1 MKTNNIVKNAVEFL
15 LFNYFGLTQED
26 GNNLETVLDSAIRR
40 AYFDATNQ
48 GAFNTLFTEALF
60 PDREAVG
67 ELRERVKD
75 MSGIV
80 KDAVKT
86 LYFSNDRIDFDK
98 WHKGICRELLLRYYH
113 ICDEIDKPKCK
124 TNPEAY
130 DHFSYGNAQKWINM
144 TIKNLYVISG
154 AYLAMGCTNN
164 EAFFN
169 AVAERSNEYHI
180 PLDNIVLGAIY
191 KQKLID
197 REKRYFVEKKGRK
210 DPTYSIAYFDNKG
223 TLWTYPWS
231 KIPLP
236 GVYNTFREEIENA
249 IDEPPIE
256 WECRNWIDRTKK
268 IKALKG
274 DLTTIDD

>member
-1 MKTNNIVKNAVEFL
+1 METNNIAKNAVEFL

-26 GNNLETVLDSAIRR
+26 GNDLETVLDSAIRR

-48 GAFNTLFTEALF
+48 GAFNTLFAEAVF

-75 MSGIV
+75 MSEII

-86 LYFSNDRIDFDK
+86 LYFSNNRADFDE
-98 WHKGICRELLLRYYH
+98 WHKTLCTKLIVNYHEICSELNSPTFH
-113 ICDEIDKPKCK
+113 TD
-124 TNPEAY
+124 PEAFEF
-130 DHFSYGNAQKWINM
+130 FSYGNAQKWVNM

-154 AYLAMGCTNN
+154 AYLAMGGTDN

-169 AVAERSNEYHI
+169 AVADRANEYHI
-180 PLDNIVLGAIY
+180 PLDNVILGAVY
-191 KQKLID
+191 KQKLTSPRD
-197 REKRYFVEKKGRK
+197 EYFVMKIGKKEPSYQITSDEDGS
-210 DPTYSIAYFDNKG
+210 DPMYAWSRIAYPSIYE
-223 TLWTYPWS
+223 TL
-231 KIPLP
+231 
-236 GVYNTFREEIENA
+236 REEIENA

-256 WECRNWIDRTKK
+256 WECRNWIERTKK
-268 IKALKG
+268 IRALKG

>member
-1 MKTNNIVKNAVEFL
+1 METNNIAKNAVEFL

-26 GNNLETVLDSAIRR
+26 GNDLETVLDSAIRR

-48 GAFNTLFTEALF
+48 GAFNTLFAEAVF

-75 MSGIV
+75 MSEII

-86 LYFSNDRIDFDK
+86 LYFSNNRADFDE
-98 WHKGICRELLLRYYH
+98 WHKTLCTKLIVNYHEICSELNSPTFH
-113 ICDEIDKPKCK
+113 TD
-124 TNPEAY
+124 PEAFEF
-130 DHFSYGNAQKWINM
+130 FSYGNAQKWVNM

-154 AYLAMGCTNN
+154 AYLAMGGTDN

-169 AVAERSNEYHI
+169 AVADRANEYHI
-180 PLDNIVLGAIY
+180 PLDNVILGAVS
-191 KQKLID
+191 KKKLTRPRD
-197 REKRYFVEKKGRK
+197 EYFVMKIGKKEPSYQITSDEDGS
-210 DPTYSIAYFDNKG
+210 DPMYAWSRIAYPSIYE
-223 TLWTYPWS
+223 TL
-231 KIPLP
+231 
-236 GVYNTFREEIENA
+236 REEIENA

-256 WECRNWIDRTKK
+256 WECRNWIERTKK
-268 IKALKG
+268 IRALKG